1 MEFLIASPYLNSK
14 TFSKGF
20 YETEN
25 IAENE
30 SCTVNIEAL
39 CTDASYYGAY
49 LIIIV
54 PDNNSRIW
62 NYYGCLFKS
71 SNFFL
76 TEIQC
81 SQMRVETGSQNSG
94 VLTITNLNKESRS
107 FKVGVI
113 KIL

>member
-1 MEFLIASPYLNSK
+1 M
-14 TFSKGF
+14 KGF
-20 YETEN
+20 YETES

-39 CTDASYYGAY
+39 CTDVVYYGAY

-54 PDNNSRIW
+54 PDNNSKIW
-62 NYYGCLFKS
+62 NYFGCLFKS
-71 SNFFL
+71 SNFSL

-81 SQMRVETGSQNSG
+81 SQMRVETGNQNSS

-107 FKVGVI
+107 FKVGFI